1 MGASRNLRGEP
12 VYIFRGEW
20 AMKQIGVIGLGIM
33 GSSMADNLLKAGYEL
48 FVFDQLPGKVKE
60 LAEHGATAC
69 ATPREVAAKVEAV
82 VIMVKNDRDT
92 EDVVLGG
99 DGILKGARPGLVIL
113 NSSTILPS
121 TSKNLAGI
129 AAGKGLVMLDCPV
142 TGSAPQAKQGTLA
155 FMVGGGDKAVFDRCE
170 PVFLAMGK
178 AAYYL
183 GASGNGSYA
192 KLANNTM
199 YAINLLAFIEAVS
212 IASKSGIDPELFI
225 EIVGKGGARSLV
237 AEAKLPKILD
247 RDFSPA
253 FSLAMMN
260 KDLGL
265 VTQLTAD
272 LGLATPVFDAVKGML
287 GKALAQG
294 WGEED
299 LSSVVKLYEQTS
311 GYVIS
316 R

>member
-1 MGASRNLRGEP
+1 
-12 VYIFRGEW
+12 
-20 AMKQIGVIGLGIM
+20 MKKIGFIGLGIM
-33 GSSMADNLLKAGYEL
+33 GSSMADNLLKAGYQL
-48 FVFDQLPGKVKE
+48 FVFDQLPGKTKA
-60 LAEHGATAC
+60 LAERGATAC
-69 ATPREVAAKVEAV
+69 GTPQEVAANCEAV
-82 VIMVKNDRDT
+82 VIMVKNDKDT
-92 EDVVLGG
+92 EDVVLGEH
-99 DGILKGARPGLVIL
+99 GILKGAKSGLVIL

-121 TSKNLAGI
+121 TSKTLA
-129 AAGKGLVMLDCPV
+129 AAVAAKGYEMLDCPV

-155 FMVGGGDKAVFDRCE
+155 FMVGGSKAAYERCE
-170 PVFLAMGK
+170 KVLLAMGK

-183 GASGNGSYA
+183 GVSGNGSYA

-199 YAINLLAFIEAVS
+199 YAINLLAFVEAVS

-225 EIVGKGGARSLV
+225 EIVGKGGAKSAV

-272 LGLATPVFDAVKGML
+272 LGLTTPVFDAVKGVL
-287 GKALAQG
+287 AKALAEG

-299 LSSVVKLYEQTS
+299 LSSVVKLYEAAS
-311 GYVIS
+311 GHVIS
-316 R
+316 KSPQEGKAQQ

>member
-1 MGASRNLRGEP
+1 
-12 VYIFRGEW
+12 
-20 AMKQIGVIGLGIM
+20 MKKIGFIGLGIM

-48 FVFDQLPGKVKE
+48 FVFDQLPVKAQAI
-60 LAEHGATAC
+60 AEHGATAC
-69 ATPREVAAKVEAV
+69 ATPQEVAANSEAV
-82 VIMVKNDRDT
+82 VIMVKNDKDT
-92 EDVVLGG
+92 EDVVLGEY
-99 DGILKGARPGLVIL
+99 GILKGAKPGLVIL

-121 TSKNLAGI
+121 TSKSLAATV
-129 AAGKGLVMLDCPV
+129 AARGFTMLDCPV

-155 FMVGGGDKAVFDRCE
+155 FMVGGDKAAYELCE
-170 PVFLAMGK
+170 PVLLAMGK

-199 YAINLLAFIEAVS
+199 YAINLLAFVEAVS

-225 EIVGKGGARSLV
+225 EIVGKGGAKSAV

-272 LGLATPVFDAVKGML
+272 LGLTTPVFDAVKGML